1 MCSII
6 FKDKDLNQSTH
17 KTLPDI
23 IEIFLKKIFS
33 KPSLITNFRV
43 IENSIILKYMLDKR
57 IQQLK
62 TIGVYTPKLKP
73 NNVLIV
79 IQK

>member
-1 MCSII
+1 
-6 FKDKDLNQSTH
+6 
-17 KTLPDI
+17 
-23 IEIFLKKIFS
+23 
-33 KPSLITNFRV
+33 
-43 IENSIILKYMLDKR
+43 MLDKR

-73 NNVLIV
+73 NNVLTV